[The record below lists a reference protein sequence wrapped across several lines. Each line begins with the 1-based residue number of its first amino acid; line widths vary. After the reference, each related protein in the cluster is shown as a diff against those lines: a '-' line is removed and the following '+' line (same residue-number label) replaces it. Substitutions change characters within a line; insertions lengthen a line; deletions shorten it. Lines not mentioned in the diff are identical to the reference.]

1 MPACLSWIRG
11 PQKGTAIVARRI
23 LYLSKGGNIG
33 GSHRQLLLLLKGLD
47 ASCEPTVVCTTE
59 GQIVDQLRSAGI
71 RTEVLSLRPWR
82 KPRHVVHRYLDAER
96 LVAFA
101 RSIAPACLH
110 ASDMW
115 LGNYVNWLRW
125 RLPVPSIVHVRGPVT
140 WRGIWKHRLY
150 AATGLISISPKITR
164 VLRSAYIRADRIVQI
179 EDAVDVDSFR
189 PSKNRLAE
197 LSGCPGEG
205 PVLHIGLVG
214 RIEPAK
220 RQLEFIRTALEVRRR
235 WGRQVCFVLVGE
247 VRDRAYG
254 AEVNRLAQTGDLN
267 GQLVLLGRRDDMPDV
282 LNSLDVL
289 VSLSGGS
296 VMYEAMSCGLCVVSA
311 GFTKPRESIHL
322 RDGETGIV
330 TPTADPRAL
339 AAILGDLIEHP
350 DTRRRLGDAAR
361 TWAVRELS
369 HTRIA
374 AQTTAFYDRILAK
387 LAL

>member
-1 MPACLSWIRG
+1 ML
-11 PQKGTAIVARRI
+11 RRI
-23 LYLSKGGNIG
+23 LYVSKGGNID

-47 ASCEPTVVCTTE
+47 ASYEPTVVCTTE
-59 GQIVDQLRSAGI
+59 GQIVGQLRSAGI
-71 RTEVLSLRPWR
+71 RAEVLSLRPWR
-82 KPRHVVHRYLDAER
+82 KPRHAIHRYQDAER
-96 LVAFA
+96 LVALA
-101 RSIAPACLH
+101 RSMEPACIH

-125 RLPVPSIVHVRGPVT
+125 RLRIPSIVHVRGPVT

-189 PSKNRLAE
+189 PSKNRLADV
-197 LSGCPGEG
+197 SGHTGDG
-205 PVLHIGLVG
+205 PVLQIGLVG

-220 RQLEFIRTALEVRRR
+220 RQLEFIRAALEVQRH
-235 WGRQVCFVLVGE
+235 WGRQVRFVLIGE
-247 VRDRAYG
+247 VRNRAYG
-254 AEVNRLAQTGDLN
+254 AEVSRLAQAGGLN
-267 GQLVLLGRRDDMPDV
+267 GQLALIGRREDMPDV
-282 LNSLDVL
+282 LNCLDVL

-322 RDGETGIV
+322 RNGETGIV

-339 AAILGDLIEHP
+339 AAILDDLIEHP

-374 AQTTAFYDRILAK
+374 AQTTAFYDRILRK
-387 LAL
+387 RTL